1 MGDFE
6 HMRLEPWAS
15 AGRNQYLQSPVQA
28 GKGANLLLPGFAVRC
43 ADPRDARRSVGAVL
57 HREIPDAVLRH

>member
-6 HMRLEPWAS
+6 HMRPEPWAS

-28 GKGANLLLPGFAVRC
+28 GKGANLLLPGFAVRG
-43 ADPRDARRSVGAVL
+43 ADPQRDFNTKRHTGKIVL
-57 HREIPDAVLRH
+57 LLES